1 MPFDFG
7 GSDMF
12 NDTVSASEGLRS
24 QLMTTFGWSADTA
37 YRHMGISSMNGM
49 TDAGETVSQSTFS
62 RIRDW
67 AAGHHLARLSFWAVN
82 RDHPCPS
89 GVSAG
94 DTCSGIAQNDWDFTR
109 INAGYAG

>member
-37 YRHMGISSMNGM
+37 YRHMGISSMNGK
-49 TDAGETVSQSTFS
+49 TDQSETVTPTDFTNIKNYASS
-62 RIRDW
+62 
-67 AAGHHLARLSFWAVN
+67 HHLARLSFWSVN
-82 RDHPCPS
+82 RDRPCP
-89 GVSAG
+89 GGGTVSN
-94 DTCSGIAQNDWDFTR
+94 CSGIDQQQWQFTK
-109 INAGYAG
+109 ILAGFTG